1 MHLFNDSAQNNNSSQ
16 KARSIIIT
24 YSLVH
29 LKVCA
34 LICWNPLPQTEL
46 VVLDLPTEKALK
58 NRHGHN
64 KKVKGLKT
72 VGGWH
77 SCSFNIQSCAQYT
90 GDTVIENLSFVY
102 VRWTLFH
109 ILGCNDWRWRQVYRS
124 QVTGHCLTNT
134 KSILNIH
141 KSLNLL

>member
-1 MHLFNDSAQNNNSSQ
+1 MHLFNDSVQNNNNSSQ
-16 KARSIIIT
+16 KGRSIIIIT

-58 NRHGHN
+58 NRHSHN

-72 VGGWH
+72 VGG
-77 SCSFNIQSCAQYT
+77 
-90 GDTVIENLSFVY
+90 
-102 VRWTLFH
+102 
-109 ILGCNDWRWRQVYRS
+109 
-124 QVTGHCLTNT
+124 
-134 KSILNIH
+134 
-141 KSLNLL
+141 